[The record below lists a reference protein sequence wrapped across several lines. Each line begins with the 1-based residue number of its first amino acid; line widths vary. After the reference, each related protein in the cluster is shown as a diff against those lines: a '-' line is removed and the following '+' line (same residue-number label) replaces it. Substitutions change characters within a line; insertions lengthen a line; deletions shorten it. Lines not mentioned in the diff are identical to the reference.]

1 VSRRSVPKRKAGL
14 SLDELLAAHAACED
28 RLGALMG
35 RYSGSV
41 VPASIMGADAAEVRK
56 PTKRDRKEGIRSA
69 FKPGGGFKVTSVR
82 PIVESRF
89 LGCARILTDE
99 HNSVKSPNIRMRS
112 NAHG

>member
-1 VSRRSVPKRKAGL
+1 M

-69 FKPGGGFKVTSVR
+69 FKPGGRLQSHVGSADR
-82 PIVESRF
+82 RIALSRLRSHLDRRAQQREES
-89 LGCARILTDE
+89 E
-99 HNSVKSPNIRMRS
+99 HSYEEQCPWLM
-112 NAHG
+112 